1 MSTFKPIPSKLR
13 LSAEGLQQVHDRL
26 KQLGWNKQSRCW
38 ADTANVAVIT
48 LRRFRARKR
57 LAADSFQAICH
68 ALDLDWRS
76 LAESGYPQRQQ
87 GSHPSSE
94 GRRGIAPIEAAQHE
108 IWVHREATF
117 QALADRLGRGCRVM
131 VIMGIAGVG
140 KTVLAEQLTQHL
152 QPKVGREVH
161 FNCDIRAGAEFV
173 EVAAHCLGREG
184 QRITDEE
191 KQNPQQLMHRWLA
204 LLVNEPHW
212 VVMDSFEMLLVGDEE
227 QGWSVFQ
234 DPLWETFFHQF
245 LGWESCR
252 SQIIL
257 TSQDLPTQIQ
267 MQGLRYP
274 RFFHV
279 ERLSGLSPELQS
291 AFFQKYDF
299 DPETEP
305 QHWHYLVRIGAAYEG
320 HPLALRVIVGEILER
335 YDGDVGSY
343 WQRYG
348 SEIERVE
355 ATQSQDRPLRL
366 DRYSPS
372 LRRTVRKRI
381 EDSFVRLRQDLFDA
395 YLLLCLAATY
405 REPVTEDFL
414 LSTLRRRGCPE
425 QRCQVALDMLLDRNL
440 LELDKQQRL
449 RQHNLIH
456 SVALDHL
463 QSLN

>member
-1 MSTFKPIPSKLR
+1 MPEFDVTPSKLR
-13 LSAEGLQQVHDRL
+13 LSCQGLAQVDAKL
-26 KQLGWNKQSRCW
+26 SQLGWRRQSKCW
-38 ADTANVAVIT
+38 AKSANVSVMT
-48 LRRFRARKR
+48 LRRFRARDR
-57 LAADSFQAICH
+57 VAADSFQWICK

-76 LAESGYPQRQQ
+76 LIDSG
-87 GSHPSSE
+87 HL
-94 GRRGIAPIEAAQHE
+94 PICTDE
-108 IWVHREATF
+108 WVHRTAIF
-117 QALADRLGRGCRVM
+117 QALTERLQQGCRVM
-131 VIMGIAGVG
+131 VITGITGIG
-140 KTVLAEQLTQHL
+140 KTVLAEQLTQYL
-152 QPKVGREVH
+152 QPQVGRGVS
-161 FNCDIRAGAEFV
+161 FNCEIRAGAEFG
-173 EVAAHCLGREG
+173 EVAAHCLEQDG

-191 KQNPQQLMHRWLA
+191 RQNPQQLMHRWLA
-204 LLVNEPHW
+204 LLVNQPRW
-212 VVMDSFEMLLVGDEE
+212 VVMDSFEMLLEGDEE
-227 QGWSVFQ
+227 QGWTVFK

-245 LGWESCR
+245 LGWESCQ

-274 RFFHV
+274 QSFHV
-279 ERLSGLSPELQS
+279 ERLSGLSPALQA
-291 AFFQKYDF
+291 AFFQKYGF

-305 QHWHYLVRIGAAYEG
+305 QDWHYLVRIGAAYEG

-335 YDGDVGSY
+335 YGEDVGKY

-355 ATQSQDRPLRL
+355 ATQAQGNAYPPRL

-372 LRRTVRKRI
+372 LRRTVRRRI
-381 EDSFVRLRQDLFDA
+381 EDSFVRLRQDLPDA

-414 LSTLRRRGCPE
+414 LSPLRRRGCPE
-425 QRCQVALDMLLDRNL
+425 QRGQVALDMLLDRNL
-440 LELDKQQRL
+440 LEIDQQQRL

-463 QSLN
+463 QNLN